1 MCNSFH
7 LILSLSDI
15 LMEGFFVLGDRIKLI
30 REANKLNQV
39 EFGKILNVTKQT
51 VSNWENNNI
60 QPSIE
65 MVKKIALKFGVSSDY
80 ILELEDIR
88 AHAIFLNKGL
98 PIDKVAHIQFLI
110 KDMEELYS
118 KSEEK

>member
-1 MCNSFH
+1 M
-7 LILSLSDI
+7 
-15 LMEGFFVLGDRIKLI
+15 LGDRIKLI

-88 AHAIFLNKGL
+88 PQVIFLNKRL

>member
-1 MCNSFH
+1 
-7 LILSLSDI
+7 
-15 LMEGFFVLGDRIKLI
+15 MEGFFVLGDRIKLI
-30 REANKLNQV
+30 REANKLTQV

-65 MVKKIALKFGVSSDY
+65 IVKKIALKFGVSSVY

-88 AHAIFLNKGL
+88 PHFIFFNKGL

-118 KSEEK
+118 KSEEIT

>member
-1 MCNSFH
+1 
-7 LILSLSDI
+7 
-15 LMEGFFVLGDRIKLI
+15 MEGFFVLGDRIKLI
-30 REANKLNQV
+30 REANKLTQV

-65 MVKKIALKFGVSSDY
+65 IVKKIALKFGVSSDY

-88 AHAIFLNKGL
+88 PHFIFFYKGL

-118 KSEEK
+118 KSEEIT

>member
-1 MCNSFH
+1 M
-7 LILSLSDI
+7 
-15 LMEGFFVLGDRIKLI
+15 LGDRIKLI
-30 REANKLNQV
+30 RKANKLNQV

-60 QPSIE
+60 QPSAE
-65 MVKKIALKFGVSSDY
+65 MVKKIAIKFGVSSDY
-80 ILELEDIR
+80 ILELESIR
-88 AHAIFLNKGL
+88 PNIIFLNKGL

-118 KSEEK
+118 KLEEKQNEN

>member
-1 MCNSFH
+1 
-7 LILSLSDI
+7 
-15 LMEGFFVLGDRIKLI
+15 MEGFFVLGDRIKLI

-60 QPSIE
+60 QPSVE
-65 MVKKIALKFGVSSDY
+65 MVKKIALEFGVSSDY
-80 ILELEDIR
+80 ILELEDVR
-88 AHAIFLNKGL
+88 PQSIFLNKLL

-110 KDMEELYS
+110 KDMEEVYS
-118 KSEEK
+118 KLEEG

>member
-1 MCNSFH
+1 M
-7 LILSLSDI
+7 
-15 LMEGFFVLGDRIKLI
+15 LGDRIKLI

-88 AHAIFLNKGL
+88 PHVIFLNKSL